1 MAAVT
6 SAAGSEFAYV
16 LHRQGTSA
24 FWSSVQ
30 HCEVGGVPPVTAE
43 AQPDSEVG
51 LHEVPRTWGT
61 DSAIHSK
68 STARHQTPTTPLQLI
83 AMLLFLPRGA
93 SMDLTPCRSQ
103 EFWIRK
109 YCALTQVPDW
119 SGPNSCTLQI
129 VVVVAI
135 ICSWSRQLEI
145 YSCYSSWNNLEE
157 QQIPKSIS

>member
-1 MAAVT
+1 MAPCT

-16 LHRQGTSA
+16 LHRQGTLA
-24 FWSSVQ
+24 FWTSVQ
-30 HCEVGGVPPVTAE
+30 HPEVGVVPSVTAG
-43 AQPDSEVG
+43 AQANSELG
-51 LHEVPRTWGT
+51 SHELPRTWET

-83 AMLLFLPRGA
+83 AMLFFLPRGA

-135 ICSWSRQLEI
+135 ICSWSRQLRL

-157 QQIPKSIS
+157 QQVQKWIW